1 MGSMINLPPQP
12 RKRSQRRCL
21 RGQPLPLLRAT
32 LRTKQEIAKP
42 TRQTVAKPAPGQ
54 HGWCVLVAARTTW
67 GRCKPTCRAVFCHSK
82 RRKPACHP
90 WHFAILDGVWQESGG
105 GGSPFPKVQRRAR
118 CRSFPHRRG
127 RSPCSAK
134 SFAPSQHRSRSM
146 ATLQCQPGGCRPA
159 SQQCSQPKKRKGSRQ
174 KTAARAGLHFPPG
187 CSRGHQHTP
196 TGVYFPSS
204 VSSSLL

>member
-105 GGSPFPKVQRRAR
+105 GFAVPKGSATCPLPKLPTQAGEVSLFRKKALPQANTEVAAWPPCNVNPADVARQANNARNQTNAKAACKKQLRAR
-118 CRSFPHRRG
+118 AYTSPQVVLAATSTHQRGSISRLRS
-127 RSPCSAK
+127 
-134 SFAPSQHRSRSM
+134 
-146 ATLQCQPGGCRPA
+146 
-159 SQQCSQPKKRKGSRQ
+159 
-174 KTAARAGLHFPPG
+174 LH
-187 CSRGHQHTP
+187 H
-196 TGVYFPSS
+196 
-204 VSSSLL
+204 

>member
-105 GGSPFPKVQRRAR
+105 GVRRSQRFSDVPVAEASHTGGGGLLVPQRALPQANTEVAAWQPCNVNPVDVARQANNARNQKNAKAAGKKQLRAR
-118 CRSFPHRRG
+118 AYTSPQVVLAATSTHQRGSISRLRS
-127 RSPCSAK
+127 
-134 SFAPSQHRSRSM
+134 
-146 ATLQCQPGGCRPA
+146 
-159 SQQCSQPKKRKGSRQ
+159 
-174 KTAARAGLHFPPG
+174 LH
-187 CSRGHQHTP
+187 H
-196 TGVYFPSS
+196 
-204 VSSSLL
+204 